1 MRAQTPSYVVS
12 VKLHLPKQIEN
23 RLEKSFRISNSVY
36 NEGISLGL
44 KRFEAMK
51 RNPYYQELLE
61 ARRLA
66 KAGIDKLQKAKKKT
80 KGLTQQVK
88 SYDKALFELRKAYGL
103 TEFELSAYLCQQRKK
118 PGSSSYSDVFGAV
131 KPVDFSNILLEN

>member
-12 VKLHLPKQIEN
+12 VKLHLPKHIEN
-23 RLEKSFRISNSVY
+23 HLEKSFHIANSAY
-36 NEGISLGL
+36 NEIISLGL

-66 KAGIDKLQKAKKKT
+66 KAGIDKLKKAKT
-80 KGLTQQVK
+80 
-88 SYDKALFELRKAYGL
+88 
-103 TEFELSAYLCQQRKK
+103 
-118 PGSSSYSDVFGAV
+118 
-131 KPVDFSNILLEN
+131 